1 MAEPWE
7 AGANRWEGKFGS
19 ERLSTLAVLRV
30 RIGGRR
36 QNESL
41 RNENPEKTRLESP
54 PISS

>member
-30 RIGGRR
+30 QIGRRR

-41 RNENPEKTRLESP
+41 GNENPEKTRLESP
-54 PISS
+54 PGTS

>member
-30 RIGGRR
+30 QIGRRR